1 MAAGDAFATTPYG
14 LPLVLK
20 RKSLL
25 VPTDPIASTC
35 HLESLECG
43 DRLGVETR
51 RWRSKE
57 GNKGTQEGGP
67 RGSKERGQRGPK
79 EETQRE
85 ETKKTQRKGINRTHK
100 EETK

>member
-1 MAAGDAFATTPYG
+1 MGKHVAVGDAFATTPYG

-20 RKSLL
+20 GKSQL

-43 DRLGVETR
+43 DLGWGWRPEGGDPKKETR
-51 RWRSKE
+51 GPK
-57 GNKGTQEGGP
+57 EGGP

-85 ETKKTQRKGINRTHK
+85 DPKKGVQ
-100 EETK
+100 